1 MNYDERISFLKEW
14 FKSDIARRFNMP
26 RDLEPTVVAMDIIE
40 AINRNLPSKIT
51 KERMSSLV
59 APIAK
64 EVTQSAKT
72 RTVPSV
78 KEFMDAMSRVSKS
91 HAEPRTDTSDT
102 LPDSYQLN
110 ADRIR
115 SGVPVAEMYLRGKHR
130 KKLIEEHNITEEDL
144 HPYDEWVANT
154 AHTQ

>member
-40 AINRNLPSKIT
+40 AINRNLPSKVT

-78 KEFMDAMSRVSKS
+78 KEFMDAMSKVSKS
-91 HAEPRTDTSDT
+91 HAEPRTDTSDD

-110 ADRIR
+110 ANRIR
-115 SGVPVAEMYLRGKHR
+115 SGGAIGELYLRGKHR
-130 KKLIEEHNITEEDL
+130 KKLIEEYHITEEEL
-144 HPYDEWVANT
+144 QPYDEWVANT
-154 AHTQ
+154 AHKQ

>member
-1 MNYDERISFLKEW
+1 
-14 FKSDIARRFNMP
+14 MP

-40 AINRNLPSKIT
+40 AINRNLPSKVT

-91 HAEPRTDTSDT
+91 HAEPRTDTSDD

-110 ADRIR
+110 ANRIR
-115 SGVPVAEMYLRGKHR
+115 SGAAVGELYLRGKHR
-130 KKLIEEHNITEEDL
+130 KKLIEEYHITEEDL

>member
-1 MNYDERISFLKEW
+1 MNYDERILFLKEW
-14 FKSDIARRFNMP
+14 FKSDIAKRFNMP

-40 AINRNLPSKIT
+40 AINRNLPSKVT

-91 HAEPRTDTSDT
+91 HAEPRTDTSDD

-110 ADRIR
+110 ANRIR
-115 SGVPVAEMYLRGKHR
+115 SGAAVGELYLRGKHR
-130 KKLIEEHNITEEDL
+130 KKLIEEYHITEEDL

-154 AHTQ
+154 AHKQ

>member
-40 AINRNLPSKIT
+40 AINRNLPSKVT

-78 KEFMDAMSRVSKS
+78 KEFMDAMSKVSKS
-91 HAEPRTDTSDT
+91 HAEPHTDTSDD
-102 LPDSYQLN
+102 LPDPYQLN
-110 ADRIR
+110 ANRIR
-115 SGVPVAEMYLRGKHR
+115 SGGAVGELYLRGKHR
-130 KKLIEEHNITEEDL
+130 KKLIEEYHITEEEL
-144 HPYDEWVANT
+144 QPYDEWVANT
-154 AHTQ
+154 AHKQ